1 MGDDETSYAYSIAPA
16 DYWDLVDC
24 VAVISR
30 VHKPTGST
38 EGHALADTSP
48 LQAARLADAP
58 RRLDLC
64 RQAILER
71 DFEALAQ
78 VVELDSNMMHAVMM
92 TSSPP
97 LVYWQ
102 PATLAIMHAVSTWR
116 QQGLPA
122 CYTNDAGPNVHV
134 LCLQPGCPRGDF
146 QAAAHPWRY
155 DCPSGRSRRGGAAG
169 YLMTGMKI
177 WMRLIVLEQQG

>member
-1 MGDDETSYAYSIAPA
+1 
-16 DYWDLVDC
+16 
-24 VAVISR
+24 

-64 RQAILER
+64 RRAILER

-92 TSSPP
+92 TSTPP
-97 LVYWQ
+97 LLYWQ
-102 PATLAIMHAVSTWR
+102 PATLAIMRAVQSWR
-116 QQGLPA
+116 QGGLSA
-122 CYTNDAGPNVHV
+122 CYTTDAGPNVHV
-134 LCLQPGCPRGDF
+134 LCLSQDSKEVTARLLHIPGVSTVL
-146 QAAAHPWRY
+146 QATPGRAAQ
-155 DCPSGRSRRGGAAG
+155 
-169 YLMTGMKI
+169 LVT
-177 WMRLIVLEQQG
+177 